1 LIRTALIVVAVG
13 LAGAAFAE
21 DTVEKPAH
29 PMFRWPLIGKAEKAK
44 TGGLDIP
51 AREGEAVHAA
61 ADGSVIYAS
70 DELASFGKMVVIRH
84 ADDYVTAYAYL
95 SELAV
100 GQGVSVKR
108 GQIIGKTGHS
118 GDAKKPEL
126 HFELRKGKTNVD
138 PIGYMTPR

>member
-1 LIRTALIVVAVG
+1 LIRTALIVVMTV
-13 LAGAAFAE
+13 LAGVAFAQ
-21 DTVEKPAH
+21 DATEKPAH
-29 PMFRWPLIGKAEKAK
+29 PTFRWPLIGKSEKAK
-44 TGGLDIP
+44 SGGLDIP

-61 ADGSVIYAS
+61 ADGAVIYAS

-108 GQIIGKTGHS
+108 GQIIGKSGQS

-126 HFELRKGKTNVD
+126 HFELRKGTANVD
-138 PIGYMTPR
+138 PIGYMSPR

>member
-1 LIRTALIVVAVG
+1 MIRTALIVVVTG
-13 LAGAAFAE
+13 LAGVAFAQ
-21 DTVEKPAH
+21 DAADKPAH
-29 PMFRWPLIGKAEKAK
+29 PMFRWPLVGKAEKAK
-44 TGGLDIP
+44 SGGLDIP

-70 DELASFGKMVVIRH
+70 DELATFGKMVVIRH

-108 GQIIGKTGHS
+108 GQIIGKTGQS

-126 HFELRKGKTNVD
+126 HFELRKGTANVD
-138 PIGYMTPR
+138 PVGYMTPR

>member
-1 LIRTALIVVAVG
+1 LIRTALIVVAAG
-13 LAGAAFAE
+13 LAGVAFAQ
-21 DTVEKPAH
+21 DTTEKTVH
-29 PMFRWPLIGKAEKAK
+29 PMFRWPLVGKAEKAK
-44 TGGLDIP
+44 SGGLDIP

-61 ADGSVIYAS
+61 ADGAVIYAS
-70 DELASFGKMVVIRH
+70 DELATFGKMVVIRH

-108 GQIIGKTGHS
+108 GQIIGKSGQS

-126 HFELRKGKTNVD
+126 HFELRKGTTNLD
-138 PIGYMTPR
+138 PIGFMGPR

>member
-1 LIRTALIVVAVG
+1 LIRAALIVVVAG
-13 LAGAAFAE
+13 LAGAAFAQ
-21 DTVEKPAH
+21 DTAEKPTH
-29 PMFRWPLIGKAEKAK
+29 PMFRWPLTGKAEKGK

-51 AREGEAVHAA
+51 VREGEAVHAA

-70 DELASFGKMVVIRH
+70 DELPSFGKMIVIRH
-84 ADDYVTAYAYL
+84 ADDFVTAYAYL

-108 GQIIGKTGHS
+108 GQIIGKSGQS

-126 HFELRKGKTNVD
+126 HFELRKGKANVD
-138 PIGYMTPR
+138 PIGYMSPR